1 MNSPKTFEDLKE
13 RGKLPAKLKDSGDLL
28 LINFFNLLG
37 SLYLRQ
43 GGSVCMALLC
53 HLVV

>member
-1 MNSPKTFEDLKE
+1 MNSPKTFGDLKE
-13 RGKLPAKLKDSGDLL
+13 RGKLPAKLKDSDLL
-28 LINFFNLLG
+28 LIYFFNLLG

-43 GGSVCMALLC
+43 GGSVCMVLLC